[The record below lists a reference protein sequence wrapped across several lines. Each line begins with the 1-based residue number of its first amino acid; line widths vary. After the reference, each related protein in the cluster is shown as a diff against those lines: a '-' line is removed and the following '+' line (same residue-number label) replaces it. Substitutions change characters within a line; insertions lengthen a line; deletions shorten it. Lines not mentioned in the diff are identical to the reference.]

1 MSKIC
6 QITGK
11 KAMVGNNVSHSKR
24 RTKRTFDVNL
34 FTKKFYYVEQDCW
47 ISLKISAAGLR
58 LINKVG
64 LDAALNNAVSK
75 GYCDWK
81 IQLFFIIFTAI
92 QMHIRQSK
100 EYPHKQVILFYYEY
114 IKKVIGILLLESNN
128 LKTLIVF

>member
-34 FTKKFYYVEQDCW
+34 FSKKFYYVEQDCW

-64 LDAALNNAVSK
+64 LDAALTAAVAKDPQTGNAR
-75 GYCDWK
+75 CR
-81 IQLFFIIFTAI
+81 QLLWRSRYA
-92 QMHIRQSK
+92 
-100 EYPHKQVILFYYEY
+100 
-114 IKKVIGILLLESNN
+114 
-128 LKTLIVF
+128 

>member
-58 LINKVG
+58 MINKVG
-64 LDAALNNAVSK
+64 LDAALTNAVAK
-75 GYCDWK
+75 GYCDWNN
-81 IQLFFIIFTAI
+81 I
-92 QMHIRQSK
+92 
-100 EYPHKQVILFYYEY
+100 
-114 IKKVIGILLLESNN
+114 KVIG
-128 LKTLIVF
+128 

>member
-34 FTKKFYYVEQDCW
+34 FTKKFYYVEQGCW
-47 ISLKISAAGLR
+47 IQLRLSAAGLR
-58 LINKVG
+58 IINKKG
-64 LDAALNNAVSK
+64 LDAALTEAVAN

-81 IQLFFIIFTAI
+81 
-92 QMHIRQSK
+92 
-100 EYPHKQVILFYYEY
+100 E
-114 IKKVIGILLLESNN
+114 IKVLD
-128 LKTLIVF
+128 

>member
-47 ISLKISAAGLR
+47 ISLRVSAAGLR
-58 LINKVG
+58 LINKIG
-64 LDAALNNAVSK
+64 IDAALNRAVEK
-75 GYCDWK
+75 GFCDWK
-81 IQLFFIIFTAI
+81 DI
-92 QMHIRQSK
+92 
-100 EYPHKQVILFYYEY
+100 
-114 IKKVIGILLLESNN
+114 KVIG
-128 LKTLIVF
+128 